1 MGFSG
6 PNAGQFLISDHR
18 VMGTGLETTPMG
30 QLCGEGHQIDFA
42 SLGMDSFCPSI
53 LPQNSLSETGPD
65 LYFER

>member
-1 MGFSG
+1 
-6 PNAGQFLISDHR
+6 
-18 VMGTGLETTPMG
+18 MGTGLETTPMG